1 MIYCWHIV
9 TILLA
14 YCGGIMVNEQVNEQ
28 EKRQLADQ
36 TENKEKK
43 STREGEGQIKGGRLL
58 KLIFKEKPSKIL
70 LLLLDG
76 GEWNISK
83 LARESKQSY
92 VYAFETI
99 NKFEKEGIIYSKFNG
114 KKREIKLTENGEKIA
129 RLINELM
136 KS

>member
-1 MIYCWHIV
+1 
-9 TILLA
+9 
-14 YCGGIMVNEQVNEQ
+14 MVNEQVNEQ

-43 STREGEGQIKGGRLL
+43 STREGEGQIKEGRLL

-129 RLINELM
+129 RLISELM